1 MVKAWAADVTPLY
14 DRECYERY
22 YAMVPDFRKRKAD
35 RLRLAGMR
43 AQSIGVWILWEKIR
57 KKYSLPENVPFNFS
71 HSGSIVM
78 CAACMDGGPV
88 KVGCD
93 VEKMGGLRLKLAE
106 RHFCREEYEAIMA
119 EENEEKRTEMFYR
132 YWVLKESFMKA
143 TGKGMALPLDQFCIR
158 LDKPP
163 VLIRKPEEFSEA
175 YYYCEYDP
183 GEKPYRLAV
192 CTSDTQID
200 TELHTEFIL

>member
-1 MVKAWAADVTPLY
+1 
-14 DRECYERY
+14 
-22 YAMVPDFRKRKAD
+22 
-35 RLRLAGMR
+35 
-43 AQSIGVWILWEKIR
+43 
-57 KKYSLPENVPFNFS
+57 
-71 HSGSIVM
+71 
-78 CAACMDGGPV
+78 
-88 KVGCD
+88 
-93 VEKMGGLRLKLAE
+93 
-106 RHFCREEYEAIMA
+106 MA

>member
-57 KKYSLPENVPFNFS
+57 KKYSLPENAPFNFS

-158 LDKPP
+158 LDNPP

>member
-78 CAACMDGGPV
+78 CAACMGGGPV

>member
-14 DRECYERY
+14 DRECYERS
-22 YAMVPDFRKRKAD
+22 YAMCPDFRKRKAD

-43 AQSIGVWILWEKIR
+43 AQSIGVWILWEKRR

-71 HSGSIVM
+71 PSGSIVM

-163 VLIRKPEEFSEA
+163 VLIRKPDEFSEA
-175 YYYCEYDP
+175 YYYCEYEP

>member
-14 DRECYERY
+14 DRECYDRY

-35 RLRLAGMR
+35 RLRLAGMQ

-57 KKYSLPENVPFNFS
+57 KRYSLPENVPFNFS

-78 CAACMDGGPV
+78 CAASVDGGPV

-93 VEKMGGLRLKLAE
+93 VEKVGGLRLKLAE

-119 EENEEKRTEMFYR
+119 EETEEKRTEMFYR

>member
-71 HSGSIVM
+71 HSGSIVI

-132 YWVLKESFMKA
+132 YWVLKESFMMKR
-143 TGKGMALPLDQFCIR
+143 KSSPLI
-158 LDKPP
+158 
-163 VLIRKPEEFSEA
+163 
-175 YYYCEYDP
+175 
-183 GEKPYRLAV
+183 
-192 CTSDTQID
+192 
-200 TELHTEFIL
+200 ILLGVY

>member
-14 DRECYERY
+14 DRECYDRY

-35 RLRLAGMR
+35 RLRLAGMQ

-57 KKYSLPENVPFNFS
+57 KRYSLPENAPFNFS

-93 VEKMGGLRLKLAE
+93 VEKVGGLRLKLAE

-119 EENEEKRTEMFYR
+119 EENEVKRTEMFYR

>member
-119 EENEEKRTEMFYR
+119 EENEEKRTEMFFL

>member
-158 LDKPP
+158 LGDPP
-163 VLIRKPEEFSEA
+163 VLIRKPAEFPKQ
-175 YYYCEYDP
+175 YYYREYRP
-183 GEKPYRLAV
+183 EGLPYRMAV
-192 CTSDTQID
+192 CSSDCRID
-200 TELHTEFIL
+200 EKLYMEFVL

>member
-78 CAACMDGGPV
+78 CAACMDGGPA

>member
-35 RLRLAGMR
+35 RLRLTGMR

>member
-78 CAACMDGGPV
+78 CAACMDDGPV

>member
-143 TGKGMALPLDQFCIR
+143 TGKGMALQLDQFCIR